1 MATIT
6 FHCPKCK
13 SLCAFPDRFAG
24 RQCRCLKC
32 GQFLII
38 PSNDNEKPQI
48 VKITYDKGEPLP
60 GFYEAVFK
68 KSLKAI
74 FNRDSV
80 PMLIFVFILT
90 TGWYCLAPFNFW
102 FTICIFSCIDIYM
115 PIGYFFTFI
124 CWGLILACFY
134 EIVYMTS
141 IDQEH
146 LPGLK
151 DIFLPEGNLAETIMR
166 CYGII
171 ALISSSAYK
180 AVICVFVTTIPL
192 IISLVIMSCTG
203 KWFALINWLLLAI
216 CLFLFSAVYLNFT
229 LEQTLLSIA
238 RLDRAW
244 RIITSAKQHYLFSA
258 FSFLIPLL
266 VILAIFLYRAR
277 PKFDFS
283 QDTPWLFLYIATI
296 VSQFFMI
303 LSMRILGLFDRHFR
317 NCYLKWE

>member
-6 FHCPKCK
+6 FHCPKCQ
-13 SLCAFPDRFAG
+13 SLCAFADRFAG
-24 RQCRCLKC
+24 RRCRCLKC
-32 GQFLII
+32 GQFMLVQN
-38 PSNDNEKPQI
+38 SDGGKPKELEI
-48 VKITYDKGEPLP
+48 EYDTGEPLP

-68 KSLKAI
+68 KSLKAV
-74 FNRDSV
+74 FNPNSI
-80 PMLIFVFILT
+80 PMLIFVLILT
-90 TGWYCLAPFNFW
+90 TCWYFLAPFNFW
-102 FTICIFSCIDIYM
+102 FTICFYSCISIYL

-124 CWGLILACFY
+124 CWGLILTCFY

-146 LPGLK
+146 LSSLK
-151 DIFLPEGNLAETIMR
+151 DIFWPEGNLVETAIR
-166 CYGII
+166 FYGII
-171 ALISSSAYK
+171 ALISKSAYK
-180 AVICVFVTTIPL
+180 ATMCVFVTTIPL
-192 IISLVIMSCTG
+192 ITSLVIMNFIG
-203 KWFALINWLLLAI
+203 KWSVLINWLLLAI
-216 CLFLFSAVYLNFT
+216 CFFCFPAVYLNFT

>member
-24 RQCRCLKC
+24 KQCRCLKC

-38 PSNDNEKPQI
+38 PSNDDEKPQI
-48 VKITYDKGEPLP
+48 IKISYDKGEPLP
-60 GFYEAVFK
+60 GFYKAVFK

-74 FNRDSV
+74 FHPDSV
-80 PMLIFVFILT
+80 PMLIFILILT
-90 TGWYCLAPFNFW
+90 TCWYCLASLNFW
-102 FTICIFSCIDIYM
+102 FTICFQSCISIYL

-146 LPGLK
+146 LPGLR
-151 DIFLPEGNLAETIMR
+151 DIFLPEGDLVETIIR

-171 ALISSSAYK
+171 ALIFKSAYK
-180 AVICVFVTTIPL
+180 AIICVFVTAIPL
-192 IISLVIMSCTG
+192 IISLVIMSFTG
-203 KWFALINWLLLAI
+203 KTLALINWLLLAI
-216 CLFLFSAVYLNFT
+216 CFFFFPAVYLNFT
-229 LEQTLLSIA
+229 LEQTIVSIA

-244 RIITSAKQHYLFSA
+244 RIITSTKQHYVFLA
-258 FSFLIPLL
+258 FSLIIPLL
-266 VILAIFLYRAR
+266 IILAIFIYRIMAE
-277 PKFDFS
+277 PGQIKGS
-283 QDTPWLFLYIATI
+283 VWLFLCIVTIA
-296 VSQFFMI
+296 SQFFMI

-317 NCYLKWE
+317 NCYLK